1 MVTFQHSNRLTGWRT
16 YRLCVQRIEQSWCVI
31 EWDKSWVLRSYSRRW
46 FSSAW
51 PHGHSERSARVG
63 GGGALACVSV
73 CAMEDVALS
82 SAGARVSLATSS
94 DERYPAE
101 SVTDGSSSTF
111 WMSTGTFPQEFIITL
126 ADVTSIQSMRIEC
139 YNVRKLAVEHSI
151 SSEPINFEPLSE
163 IELEHNESNLQ
174 TEDINVKI
182 VQAQHLRFIIRSAY
196 DHFTSVHRVSVAGN
210 IQHR

>member
-1 MVTFQHSNRLTGWRT
+1 
-16 YRLCVQRIEQSWCVI
+16 
-31 EWDKSWVLRSYSRRW
+31 
-46 FSSAW
+46 
-51 PHGHSERSARVG
+51 
-63 GGGALACVSV
+63 
-73 CAMEDVALS
+73 MEDVALS

-139 YNVRKLAVEHSI
+139 YNVRKLAVEHSM

-174 TEDINVKI
+174 TEDINANEGMATTGITRDVGSTAAR
-182 VQAQHLRFIIRSAY
+182 AQVAALGALPFLGSAWDPCNDSNSSSRSAEAHN
-196 DHFTSVHRVSVAGN
+196 DANHHHRAKEPRPTAVA
-210 IQHR
+210 

>member
-1 MVTFQHSNRLTGWRT
+1 MNDSDSGTNFLLESRNRSITIGNVT
-16 YRLCVQRIEQSWCVI
+16 QRQ
-31 EWDKSWVLRSYSRRW
+31 
-46 FSSAW
+46 
-51 PHGHSERSARVG
+51 
-63 GGGALACVSV
+63 
-73 CAMEDVALS
+73 
-82 SAGARVSLATSS
+82 
-94 DERYPAE
+94 
-101 SVTDGSSSTF
+101 SSSTF
-111 WMSTGTFPQEFIITL
+111 WTSTGTFPQEFIITL
-126 ADVTSIQSMRIEC
+126 ADVTSVQSIRIEC

>member
-1 MVTFQHSNRLTGWRT
+1 
-16 YRLCVQRIEQSWCVI
+16 
-31 EWDKSWVLRSYSRRW
+31 
-46 FSSAW
+46 
-51 PHGHSERSARVG
+51 
-63 GGGALACVSV
+63 
-73 CAMEDVALS
+73 MEDVALS

-94 DERYPAE
+94 DERHPAE
-101 SVTDGSSSTF
+101 NVTDGSSSTF

-139 YNVRKLAVEHSI
+139 YN
-151 SSEPINFEPLSE
+151 
-163 IELEHNESNLQ
+163 ELEHNESNLQ